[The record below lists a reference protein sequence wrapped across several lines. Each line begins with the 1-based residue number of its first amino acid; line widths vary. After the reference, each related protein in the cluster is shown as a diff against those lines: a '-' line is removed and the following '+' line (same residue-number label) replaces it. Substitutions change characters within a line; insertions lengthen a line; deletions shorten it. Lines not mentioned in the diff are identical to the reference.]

1 MALRLEKNWGAWTL
15 DFRPDFTAAE
25 SGLDTFIN
33 WNKDFIGKKASLDE
47 KKQGIKKKLIT
58 MTIDTKDIDVTNDEA
73 ILKDNKCV
81 GYITSGGYAHHVQ
94 KSMAL
99 GYVPTEL
106 SKHNTALQVEIN
118 GKLYKANVTD
128 KPLYDANGG
137 KMKS

>member
-1 MALRLEKNWGAWTL
+1 M
-15 DFRPDFTAAE
+15 
-25 SGLDTFIN
+25 
-33 WNKDFIGKKASLDE
+33 KKS
-47 KKQGIKKKLIT
+47 KVKKKLVT

-99 GYVPTEL
+99 GYVPSEL
-106 SKHNTALQVEIN
+106 SKHNTALEVEIN